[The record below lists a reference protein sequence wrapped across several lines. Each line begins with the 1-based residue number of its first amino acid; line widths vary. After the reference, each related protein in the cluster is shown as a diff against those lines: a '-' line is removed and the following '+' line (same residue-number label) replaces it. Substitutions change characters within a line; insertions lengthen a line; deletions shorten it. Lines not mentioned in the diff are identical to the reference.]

1 MTAHPAAVALN
12 GRSQAAFACCARRPD
27 GREDAA
33 AACVQLLVARPACA
47 ERELLDA
54 IAAERGVGVTVDEAR
69 DRTEP
74 AAVEL
79 DDLSLQGGQLPHPT
93 HRLDRLAAAQH
104 VRVLERLDLPEC
116 RAAQRR
122 LTAGG
127 SRELREIADE
137 EPLRHASRGADGIF
151 SPPCSAASSASS

>member
-1 MTAHPAAVALN
+1 MAAHPAAVPLD
-12 GRSQAAFACCARRPD
+12 RRPQAAFARCARRPD

-33 AACVQLLVARPACA
+33 AACVQLLVARPAGA

-79 DDLSLQGGQLPHPT
+79 DDLAVQGGQLAHPT
-93 HRLDRLAAAQH
+93 RRLDRVAAAQH
-104 VRVLERLDLPEC
+104 VRVLQQLDLPEC
-116 RAAQRR
+116 RTAQRR
-122 LTAGG
+122 VTAGR